1 MKKMELLRNPVRVLI
16 SDEQGNEMVLFHY
29 EIETA
34 KDLIDSV
41 YCQQDVEEMLEEKGY
56 VKALDNKELI
66 EKITAAYQTERK
78 ISDGSDCD
86 SCKDWR
92 QCIDV
97 VFETFK
103 TQLEPYR
110 RENG

>member
-1 MKKMELLRNPVRVLI
+1 MKKIELLRNPIRILI

-29 EIETA
+29 EVEMA

-66 EKITAAYQTERK
+66 EKITAAYQAERK

-86 SCKDWR
+86 NCKDWR
-92 QCIDV
+92 QCMNA
-97 VFETFK
+97 VFSNFAKE
-103 TQLEPYR
+103 LEKYK
-110 RENG
+110 